1 MIPLNGLGKNM
12 RLAIG
17 DVHGRDF
24 WKHYIKEDFTE
35 FYVTGDYFD
44 SFDQPFVRQYRNF
57 TELCERARED
67 SRIKL
72 CLGNHD
78 YHYLGKVMEQYS
90 GYQEDHYY
98 EIYQILEQN
107 IDLLKVV
114 YVTADKYIIS
124 HAGVSAWFIKRIK
137 RAGYNNVEDINRAF
151 TESRGILQFNG
162 HDPFGNDIT
171 QSPIWIRPDSLEKQ
185 PVPGYNQIAGHT
197 PIEEI
202 KTVTLPDKKQ
212 KTITITYIDTHDTE
226 SIYRF

>member
-1 MIPLNGLGKNM
+1 M

-24 WKHYIKEDFTE
+24 WKHYIDEDFTE
-35 FYVTGDYFD
+35 FFVVGDYFD
-44 SFDQPFVRQYRNF
+44 SFDQPFIRQYRNF
-57 TELCERARED
+57 GELCERARED
-67 SRIKL
+67 GRIKL

-78 YHYLGKVMEQYS
+78 YHYLGKVTEMYS

-114 YVTADKYIIS
+114 YVTEDRRIIS
-124 HAGVSAWFIKRIK
+124 HAGVSAWFMKRMK
-137 RAGYNNVEDINRAF
+137 NAGYPNVEGINQAF
-151 TESRGILQFNG
+151 AKNRCVLNFNG
-162 HDPFGNDIT
+162 QDPFGNDIT

-185 PVPGYNQIAGHT
+185 PVAGYSQIVGHT
-197 PIEEI
+197 PVEEI
-202 KTVTLPDKKQ
+202 KTVTLPGGKH
-212 KTITITYIDTHDTE
+212 KTITITYIDTHDRE